1 MVSSIPQPVLSVAEA
16 RAGLSKIIKLL
27 NEDSSTRVTAFIGS
41 HRKAQVVIMEARN
54 YESFAAESKP
64 AVTLSEVQRLSPII
78 RKIAASWGLSAV
90 SLFGSVARNEATEQS
105 DVDLLVTSEHGVSLS
120 VLSGFKKDMEL
131 ILRSEVDVLVRNVNS
146 EVNNRIAAEAI
157 EI

>member
-1 MVSSIPQPVLSVAEA
+1 MAISIPQPVLSVAEA
-16 RAGLSKIIKLL
+16 RASLSKIIKLL

-41 HRKAQVVIMEARN
+41 HRKAQVVVMAARDF
-54 YESFAAESKP
+54 ESFEPGSKP
-64 AVTLSEVQRLSPII
+64 AVTLSEVERLSPII
-78 RKIAASWGLSAV
+78 RKIAASWGLEAV

-120 VLSGFKKDMEL
+120 ALAGFKEDMEL
-131 ILRSEVDVLVRNVNS
+131 LFRSEVDVLARNVNS

-157 EI
+157 KI